1 MLPSFFFFD
10 GEAVTGVILGSADE
24 RGLSCGAYT

>member
-1 MLPSFFFFD
+1 MCFPLFFFD